1 MYVYNCEA
9 GDTTYSGRPALQ
21 VPAMAFIAA
30 HRLSGTEYA
39 RKFRIM
45 SNGDIHP
52 IDLHVGNRVRA
63 RRKSLNIS
71 QTELATGL
79 GLTFQQVQKYERG
92 LNRISASKL
101 FEISRALKAPIA
113 FFFEGYDGPAVGE
126 APETTSSEQAV
137 SQFLATAE
145 GLELA
150 ECFTRLPSPG
160 LRRSLLDLARA
171 MTADAA

>member
-1 MYVYNCEA
+1 
-9 GDTTYSGRPALQ
+9 
-21 VPAMAFIAA
+21 
-30 HRLSGTEYA
+30 
-39 RKFRIM
+39 M

-52 IDLHVGNRVRA
+52 IDLHVGNRVRT

-71 QTELATGL
+71 QTELANGL

-113 FFFEGYDGPAVGE
+113 FFFEGYDGPAVGDDLE
-126 APETTSSEQAV
+126 ASASEQAV
-137 SQFLATAE
+137 SHFLATAE

-150 ECFTRLPSPG
+150 ECFTRLPSAH

-171 MTADAA
+171 MTKDAA